1 MEASPTTEPFG
12 PTERWFVK
20 RGLPHFIFR
29 YSASHD
35 VLARAIPALSLL
47 FLAEVVGNAPNSD
60 YRLWKDALA
69 IVAAVGFVL
78 VVWILDNRLA
88 HRHPLA
94 RPTDVGVVEL
104 AVFIIGPALVP
115 LAFGRQWQSAIITAG
130 ANLGLVAAI
139 YLATSYGVIPIS
151 RWAIARGARQ
161 ILSVAG
167 VLVRALPLLLL
178 VVIVVF
184 VNTEAWQVASDLKWS
199 ALVIVIGLFFLIAT
213 MFATIRVP
221 RQVGELTQEPW
232 HVVKNRVAGTPTNA
246 LLPSLGDDESD
257 PPALSRREWGNV
269 GLVVLISE
277 TLLVWLV
284 SALMFVF
291 FVVFGVLAISS
302 GVIETWLG
310 HAPDTIATFH
320 VFEQEMVLT
329 GELIKVS
336 GFLAGFCGL
345 YFTVSVLSDATYQEE
360 FLSTLL
366 DEVREAV
373 AVPAVYL
380 RVMIVSLAATP
391 ES

>member
-1 MEASPTTEPFG
+1 MQGGRAVEPVG
-12 PTERWFVK
+12 QTERWFVK

-35 VLARAIPALSLL
+35 VLSRAIPTLSLL
-47 FLAEVVGNAPNSD
+47 FLAEVIGNAPNSE
-60 YRLWKDALA
+60 YRLWQDALA

-78 VVWILDNRLA
+78 VVWIVDNRLA

-104 AVFIIGPALVP
+104 AVFIVGPALVP
-115 LAFGRQWQSAIITAG
+115 LIFGRQWQSAIITAG

-139 YLATSYGVIPIS
+139 YLTTSYGIIPIS

-199 ALVIVIGLFFLIAT
+199 ALVIVIGLFFLLAT

-232 HVVKNRVAGTPTNA
+232 LIVKTRVEGTPAET
-246 LLPSLGDDESD
+246 LLSSLAEEEPD

-284 SALMFVF
+284 ASLMFVF
-291 FVVFGVLAISS
+291 FVVFGILAISE

-310 HAPDTIATFH
+310 HAPDTIATFNL
-320 VFEQEMVLT
+320 FEQRMVLT
-329 GELIKVS
+329 NELLKVA

-360 FLSTLL
+360 FLSSLL
-366 DEVREAV
+366 DEVRQAV
-373 AVPAVYL
+373 AVRAVYL
-380 RVMIVSLAATP
+380 RVMISALAPAP
-391 ES
+391 EP